1 MTSHLCTC
9 INLSEFRA
17 RAVPLE
23 WRLVEWRL
31 AGPIGERAGLAESV
45 SNKVERPLD
54 RDHILIAII
63 SLIFV
68 LTLSRFE
75 VRVATVALTLT
86 GVSILILLRNA
97 GLVTAAS
104 TLTLSFVGL
113 ENADEELWRIV

>member
-1 MTSHLCTC
+1 
-9 INLSEFRA
+9 
-17 RAVPLE
+17 
-23 WRLVEWRL
+23 
-31 AGPIGERAGLAESV
+31 
-45 SNKVERPLD
+45 VERPLD

-113 ENADEELWRIV
+113 ENADEELWRIL